1 MISKRIAPVLMA
13 GATTLISTQLS
24 AAGFAII
31 EHSASG
37 MGNSFAG
44 GAAIADDASTVWF
57 NPAGMTR
64 LGNEMLIASHIIM
77 PESDFTDDGST
88 TSATMGATPL
98 DPSNSNR
105 NGAAGRNALV
115 PNFYW
120 VNEIKE
126 NLYLGFGFNA
136 PFGLATEYEDDWVGR
151 YHGVLSDT
159 KTLNFNPSIAYKMG
173 NVSLGFGISAQY
185 IDVTLTSAIDLGTV
199 CTATE
204 GAGDLPAGTCAAVGA
219 TPQNKDG
226 FAELTGDNWAYNF
239 NIGVLFEISDDA
251 RVGFSY
257 RSGVDHDVEGDA
269 DFSVPGDVAFLTGTG
284 NFLDTTLSASVSLPA
299 ITSLS
304 YFQSINDQIS
314 IMADYSV
321 TSWSDFEELRI
332 VYDDPNPSDPYPA
345 QSDTVTTE
353 DWEDSARI
361 SVGLNYKAS
370 AKWLYRFG
378 LALDETPI
386 KSAERRTPRIPG
398 NDRTWI
404 SVGATHQMDKDRSF
418 SLGFAHLI
426 IDDTEIN
433 NTYESSSASV
443 LEHTLKGTYEASVN
457 ILSAQFRWQ
466 Y

>member
-1 MISKRIAPVLMA
+1 MIKKQIAPVLLA
-13 GATTLISTQLS
+13 GVSTLISTQLS

-44 GAAIADDASTVWF
+44 GAAIAEDASTIWF

-64 LGNEMLIASHIIM
+64 LSNEMLIASHIIM
-77 PESDFTDDGST
+77 PTSDYTDDGST
-88 TSATMGATPL
+88 QAAALGGGTL
-98 DPSNSNR
+98 DPTNTDRDS
-105 NGAAGRNALV
+105 AAGRNALV

-120 VNEIKE
+120 VKE
-126 NLYLGFGFNA
+126 VNQNLFFGFGFNA

-173 NVSLGFGISAQY
+173 NLSIGFGISAQY
-185 IDVTLTSAIDLGTV
+185 IDVTLTSAIDLGSI
-199 CTATE
+199 CSGIGFPAT
-204 GAGDLPAGTCAAVGA
+204 TCS
-219 TPQNKDG
+219 PQNNDG
-226 FAELTGDNWAYNF
+226 FAELTADNWAYNF
-239 NIGVLFEISDDA
+239 NFGFLYDISEDA

-269 DFSVPGDVAFLTGTG
+269 DFTIPGDMQPLFGSTFV
-284 NFLDTTLSASVSLPA
+284 DTTLTASVSLPSM
-299 ITSLS
+299 TSVS
-304 YFQSINDQIS
+304 YFQNINDQFS
-314 IMADYSV
+314 IMADYTL

-332 VYDDPNPSDPYPA
+332 EYASDQDDS
-345 QSDTVTTE
+345 VTTE

-361 SVGLNYKAS
+361 SIGMNYKAS

-378 LALDETPI
+378 IALDETPVP
-386 KSAERRTPRIPG
+386 SAERRTPRIPG

-404 SVGATHQMDKDRSF
+404 SAGATHQIDKERSF
-418 SLGFAHLI
+418 SVGFAHLI

-433 NTYESSSASV
+433 NEFESETPITGEFV
-443 LEHTLKGTYEASVN
+443 KHTLKGSYDASVN
-457 ILSAQFRWQ
+457 IISAQFRWN